1 VQPTGLPAFV
11 YSELPAAMPEGFAL
25 VPVDPDQLGAPIRL
39 CVVVRSGMGKSDG
52 GAGGQ
57 SAVHGVLVVLRELLD
72 ARVYLAALADAD
84 GRAHRWCELWV
95 QEIGGLSRAMPA
107 YREAF
112 NNLTL
117 DRRWSARSE
126 ALDLIVPGG
135 LIRTGYE
142 SSHPQPMFLDLGTL
156 TPTRALDKRTGD
168 AWVLC
173 RDDEL
178 LRSKGLGAFSSSLE
192 RYLHVPSL
200 GGESKFIPVGAEPSS
215 WDQPGGLG
223 KLLDQS
229 PDVYSINGSGGLI
242 MVAPFAALSY
252 EQYVDALTGL
262 PSAGAPEGL
271 LKVLATLGQTRAQSG
286 GPSGL
291 APSRAGSKKDSASAK
306 GGLLSLSALGRAGR
320 LVETLHLKV
329 RLLGEAVTA
338 VRRAVR
344 ADDAPMLNVTASS
357 FRVSLGEPGIGLPA
371 WWTSRVSLAEPGES
385 VGLAIE
391 GTDAK
396 YYLGGGH
403 RGMSIYAP
411 STVSRA
417 IKGRAQLRIRRVLTD
432 LNGATGTVIEATL
445 VTQERIVAGT
455 NDLVWMRF
463 SIAGE
468 RVDAYAIVESGG
480 NAPGE
485 LRVRTIPQ
493 RVSGGVAGALKQ
505 AEGVPVPEVMFELVP
520 LLSSPCDL
528 YALGVLGVRTFLVDA
543 GTTLPVALDDLMS
556 LASAVKSIAPASA
569 GAGVDAMSDLVARVG
584 KAYSSEERFSS
595 SLGPNRLL
603 AEGFTA
609 GEALGVVTEGVWFRV
624 LATLLR
630 MFPGLLPESR
640 CRDLG
645 DSPAGGLEAVFD
657 EALEDLYLLTVQTRS
672 LVMPDLASNREL
684 RTIVDEYL
692 AVS

>member
-1 VQPTGLPAFV
+1 MQPTGLPAFV

-25 VPVDPDQLGAPIRL
+25 VPVDPDHLSAPIRL
-39 CVVVRSGMGKSDG
+39 CVVARTGLAKGDG

-57 SAVHGVLVVLRELLD
+57 SAVHGVLIVLRELLD

-84 GRAHRWCELWV
+84 GRAHQWCELWV

-117 DRRWSARSE
+117 DRRWAARAE
-126 ALDLIVPGG
+126 ALDRIVPGG
-135 LIRTGYE
+135 LLRTGYE

-156 TPTRALDKRTGD
+156 TPMRALDKRTGD

-178 LRSKGLGAFSSSLE
+178 LRAKGLGAFSSSLE
-192 RYLHVPSL
+192 RYLHVPTV
-200 GGESKFIPVGAEPSS
+200 GAESKFIPVGAEAES

-223 KLLDQS
+223 KLLDQG
-229 PDVYSINGSGGLI
+229 PDVYAINGSGGLM

-271 LKVLATLGQTRAQSG
+271 LKVLATLSQTRSQAGAAVQ
-286 GPSGL
+286 
-291 APSRAGSKKDSASAK
+291 RAGAKKESASAK
-306 GGLLSLSALGRAGR
+306 GGLLSLSAHGRAGR

-329 RLLGEAVTA
+329 RVLGEAVTA
-338 VRRAVR
+338 VRRAVQ

-403 RGMSIYAP
+403 RGLSIYAP
-411 STVSRA
+411 ATVGRA
-417 IKGRAQLRIRRVLTD
+417 VKGRSQLRIRRVSTD

-468 RVDAYAIVESGG
+468 RVDAYAIVEAGS

-569 GAGVDAMSDLVARVG
+569 GSGVDAMSDLVSRVG
-584 KAYSSEERFSS
+584 KAYASEERFASA
-595 SLGPNRLL
+595 LGPHRVL
-603 AEGFTA
+603 AEGFSA
-609 GEALGVVTEGVWFRV
+609 GEALSIVTEGVWFRV